1 MCFKS
6 MTAACLVYS
15 RDMQKTGGLSG
26 KQMILMRKLAKR
38 FRQLRIAAFNSAA
51 LELNLGGKPLP
62 PGMYLFR
69 RLASGGKTVEI
80 GGKQVAIG
88 SKKYS
93 GKANPE
99 KVGAWVESNWSVDG
113 GWTDMPSALTMKIK
127 GQSAAARKARK
138 ALEKE
143 QSKGL
148 SAAEKRKLKR
158 DKLAKERG
166 RKESSDDGGDSAG
179 SDNDGEGSAL
189 DAGDDDEELDHE
201 PVEYDAVDLTDD
213 DE

>member
-1 MCFKS
+1 
-6 MTAACLVYS
+6 
-15 RDMQKTGGLSG
+15 
-26 KQMILMRKLAKR
+26 
-38 FRQLRIAAFNSAA
+38 
-51 LELNLGGKPLP
+51 
-62 PGMYLFR
+62 
-69 RLASGGKTVEI
+69 
-80 GGKQVAIG
+80 
-88 SKKYS
+88 
-93 GKANPE
+93 
-99 KVGAWVESNWSVDG
+99 
-113 GWTDMPSALTMKIK
+113 MPSALTMKIK

>member
-1 MCFKS
+1 M
-6 MTAACLVYS
+6 
-15 RDMQKTGGLSG
+15 
-26 KQMILMRKLAKR
+26 
-38 FRQLRIAAFNSAA
+38 
-51 LELNLGGKPLP
+51 
-62 PGMYLFR
+62 
-69 RLASGGKTVEI
+69 EI